1 MRCDMKETFL
11 PPWKTFLQR
20 RLPHDVSVTAEG
32 LESIITSLKCHVL
45 IVAKGALSM
54 TPTD

>member
-20 RLPHDVSVTAEG
+20 RLPHDVSVTVEG